1 MSMIGA
7 PEPLDELEARYQRE
21 AFRDL
26 SYEDALRRFTALW
39 VWAREIDPEFGTDW
53 RNDLEPDL
61 SIARVLN
68 DLPRDA

>member
-1 MSMIGA
+1 MIGS
-7 PEPLDELEARYQRE
+7 PEPLEELDARYERE
-21 AFRDL
+21 AFRGL

-39 VWAREIDPEFGTDW
+39 VWASEINPGLGADW
-53 RNDLEPDL
+53 LEDLEPDL